1 VVGWVCGYNYFHSK
15 HCFPPEYDGHFD
27 SLMIAAADI
36 RARVRELAHLLHAD
50 YAGGQ
55 HQRPIMI
62 CTLKGACPFY
72 MHLLEALQE
81 LRQGYDMEFVRASSY
96 DGTASTGIVTLLL
109 GDLPVARLTGRHVIM
124 VEDIVDTGTTLAT
137 IVPLLKEKGQPASI
151 HVCTLL
157 DKRLDDADEKK
168 FVASYCGFSIP
179 NRFIIGY
186 GYDERLA
193 APKCI

>member
-1 VVGWVCGYNYFHSK
+1 
-15 HCFPPEYDGHFD
+15 
-27 SLMIAAADI
+27 MIAAPDI

-50 YAGGQ
+50 YAG
-55 HQRPIMI
+55 QRPILV

-96 DGTASTGIVTLLL
+96 DGTASTGIVTLL
-109 GDLPVARLTGRHVIM
+109 GELPVATLKGRHVIM

-137 IVPLLKEKGQPASI
+137 IVPLLKEKGEPASI
-151 HVCTLL
+151 QVCTLL

-179 NRFIIGY
+179 NLFIIGY
-186 GYDERLA
+186 GYDESLA
-193 APKCI
+193 GQKCLA